1 MQLKALLTAM
11 LVAGIATSLAVAS
24 PPPGKGRDR
33 ASDATTTTSTTERAP
48 KRDRAGEARGDRR
61 PVVMLVLKGEFVS
74 ASGDS
79 FAMLVKH
86 SNKHARSL
94 RGKQVT
100 VKVDGKTKFRRRGK
114 AELSD
119 LAEGDRLHV
128 LVRAR
133 KDAASS
139 SLELLARLV
148 KARPAR
154 ADRDEDEDDGE
165 TGTTATTTTTTTTGT
180 TTTSG

>member
-1 MQLKALLTAM
+1 
-11 LVAGIATSLAVAS
+11 
-24 PPPGKGRDR
+24 
-33 ASDATTTTSTTERAP
+33 
-48 KRDRAGEARGDRR
+48 
-61 PVVMLVLKGEFVS
+61 MLVLKGEFVS

-86 SNKHARSL
+86 SNKHARLL
-94 RGKQVT
+94 RGRQVT
-100 VKVDGKTKFRRRGK
+100 VKVNDKTKFRRGGP

-148 KARPAR
+148 KARPAK
-154 ADRDEDEDDGE
+154 ADRDDDESE
-165 TGTTATTTTTTTTGT
+165 TGT
-180 TTTSG
+180 TTTTSTGTTTMAE